1 MFGFLFL
8 LGACGGV
15 SEEIAKEALV
25 QDFSALENCDLA
37 LFSELSTA
45 CRLTFGIESA
55 ASGDDD
61 AARLACRAIRHEIW
75 RDECHLRVAQEL
87 GRVGRVE
94 LALRHCTGSGDF
106 QEICVTQIAWLHP
119 RWDARV
125 TTHFDGDAGEEAGVL
140 GPTTRGAS
148 EAIESFTRDAKKA
161 ISTLS
166 GEAMDRALDQV
177 IASAWFNVYYG
188 SGSADP
194 GLARSAKGDH
204 AGPAHTAFAL
214 EAVRLLVA
222 EGTLSP
228 GLIAEEVQEIWS
240 GAAKAPEGNP
250 IDSGRL
256 KGRYSPAVVP
266 DGTAFMKR
274 SATWRG
280 GRRLQGESVV
290 EDLDIA
296 IVEALFFNKS
306 IPVAALI
313 PWLEDDRE
321 RIRWTAARLYA
332 QVSGKDDSKVQ
343 ELLESK
349 DTVLTNMVWKALV
362 VDTTVPGES
371 LP

>member
-8 LGACGGV
+8 LSACGGV
-15 SEEIAKEALV
+15 SETAQEALV
-25 QDFSALENCDLA
+25 QEFSALEECDLA

-45 CRLTFGIESA
+45 CRLMFGIESA

-106 QEICVTQIAWLHP
+106 QEICVTQISWLQP

-125 TTHFDGDAGEEAGVL
+125 TTHFGSDVADEAGVL
-140 GPTTRGAS
+140 GPTTKGAA
-148 EAIESFTRDAKKA
+148 EAIELFTQEAKTA

-166 GEAMDRALDQV
+166 GEAMERALDQV
-177 IASAWFNVYYG
+177 IASAWFNIYYG
-188 SGSADP
+188 SGYADP
-194 GLARSAKGDH
+194 GLAQNATGEH
-204 AGPAHTAFAL
+204 VAAAHTAFVL
-214 EAVRLLVA
+214 EAVRLLS
-222 EGTLSP
+222 EQGTFSP
-228 GLIAEEVQEIWS
+228 SMIAEEIHRIWS
-240 GAAKAPEGNP
+240 GSAKSPEGQP
-250 IDSGRL
+250 IESGRL
-256 KGRYSPAVVP
+256 KGRYSPPVVP
-266 DGTAFMKR
+266 DGTAYMKR

-280 GRRLQGESVV
+280 GRRLQGESVS

-296 IVEALFFNKS
+296 IVEALFFNET
-306 IPVAALI
+306 IPVKALI

-321 RIRWTAARLYA
+321 LVRWTAARLYA
-332 QVSGKDDSKVQ
+332 QLSGKDDSKVQ
-343 ELLESK
+343 ELLESS

-362 VDTTVPGES
+362 VDTAVPGEG